1 MLIFIECFEE
11 KTIAG
16 QVRISKLMKRLNLCY
31 DFLHKS
37 SRYIPIANGY
47 IRAVFYL
54 QSKSLGKTADRLLFS
69 VPKTIGPAL
78 NTHSPIAGGA
88 SCISRLGVLE
98 YNVALIV

>member
-16 QVRISKLMKRLNLCY
+16 QVRISKLIKRLDLCY

-37 SRYIPIANGY
+37 SRYIPLANGY

-54 QSKSLGKTADRLLFS
+54 QSKSLGKTADRLLFAA
-69 VPKTIGPAL
+69 PKTIDPAR
-78 NTHSPIAGGA
+78 NSHWPIAGGA
-88 SCISRLGVLE
+88 S
-98 YNVALIV
+98 